1 MSRNLIVLIVDD
13 DADDREILQDAFTN
27 ACPEA
32 TLVPLE
38 NGDALINWMHSCDP
52 MALPSLIM
60 LDLNMPGKDGRESLK
75 ELKADPQFQAIPI
88 IVFTTSSS
96 HRDKKT
102 AYESGANCF
111 ITKPDTFDKLV
122 GLSRSI
128 CTLWFTE

>member
-1 MSRNLIVLIVDD
+1 MMMQMTGRSCRMLLLTPVLKQ
-13 DADDREILQDAFTN
+13 RWFR
-27 ACPEA
+27 
-32 TLVPLE
+32 LE
-38 NGDALINWMHSCDP
+38 NGDALINWLHSCDP

-75 ELKADPQFQAIPI
+75 ELKADPQFQSIPI